1 MDTTAT
7 PSIDHLIEPTL
18 NELGFELVRVR
29 FLGSADKRTLQVMAE
44 PLDRSRTM
52 TVDDCAEISR
62 AISAILDVADP
73 VSGHYLLEVSSP
85 GIDRPLVRLKD
96 FERFEGFEARVELTV
111 PIEGQRR
118 FKGRVLGVEDEDVLL
133 DEAGATR
140 RLPFADLHKAK
151 LVVTDDLLKAG
162 AKARRP

>member
-7 PSIDHLIEPTL
+7 PSIDRLIEPTL
-18 NELGFELVRVR
+18 NELGFELVRAR

-44 PLDRSRTM
+44 PLDRTRTM
-52 TVDDCAEISR
+52 TVDDCAEMSR
-62 AISAILDVADP
+62 AISAVLDVADP

-85 GIDRPLVRLKD
+85 GIDRPLTRLKD
-96 FERFEGFEARVELTV
+96 FERFEGFEARVELDA

-118 FKGRVLGVEDEDVLL
+118 FKGRLLGVEGGDVLL
-133 DEAGATR
+133 DEAGVER
-140 RLPFADLHKAK
+140 RLPFADVHKAK

-162 AKARRP
+162 AKAGRA